1 MSEFIED
8 STEIKCTICFEKIG
22 EKNNTTTPCGHIFCF
37 ECITR
42 SMQTNNTCPYC
53 RAVLIELKEDKNDE
67 GEDDDDYESY
77 EEDSDNEEDDES
89 NIDDYDQ
96 ECGDLEKIIL
106 LFEDKGYDL
115 KDAMTLLLNR
125 KSKTDTK
132 YTNEYIK
139 KLEDDF
145 ELICDSIDEE
155 YFAMKEEQE
164 NFAKEDIRSIQNE
177 SLQNESLQDSSKDDH
192 I

>member
-8 STEIKCTICFEKIG
+8 SAEIKCTICFEKIG

-42 SMQTNNTCPYC
+42 AMQTNNTCPYC
-53 RAVLIELKEDKNDE
+53 RAVLIELKEDNAE
-67 GEDDDDYESY
+67 EEDDEYESY
-77 EEDSDNEEDDES
+77 NSEEDSDYDEDDES

-96 ECGDLEKIIL
+96 DSGDIEKIL
-106 LFEDKGYDL
+106 HLFEEKGYNL

-132 YTNEYIK
+132 YTNEYLK

-145 ELICDSIDEE
+145 ELICDNIDEE
-155 YFAMKEEQE
+155 YFSMREEQE
-164 NFAKEDIRSIQNE
+164 NFAKEDTRSIENQN
-177 SLQNESLQDSSKDDH
+177 SP
-192 I
+192 

>member
-1 MSEFIED
+1 MSEV
-8 STEIKCTICFEKIG
+8 TETTCTICFEKIG

-42 SMQTNNTCPYC
+42 AMQTNNTCPYC
-53 RAVLIELKEDKNDE
+53 RTVLIENKVESETEYETESDYDSN
-67 GEDDDDYESY
+67 DDDY
-77 EEDSDNEEDDES
+77 DDDES

-96 ECGDLEKIIL
+96 ECGDLEKIMTI
-106 LFEDKGYDL
+106 FEEKGYTL

-125 KSKTDTK
+125 KSKSDTK
-132 YTNEYIK
+132 YTGEYIK

-145 ELICDSIDEE
+145 ELMCDTIDEE
-155 YFAMKEEQE
+155 YFAMKEELE
-164 NFAKEDIRSIQNE
+164 NFAKEDLRSIENQEVIDNA
-177 SLQNESLQDSSKDDH
+177 

>member
-8 STEIKCTICFEKIG
+8 SAEIKCTICFEKIG

-42 SMQTNNTCPYC
+42 SLQSNNTCPYC
-53 RAVLIELKEDKNDE
+53 RAVLIEVKQDNAD
-67 GEDDDDYESY
+67 EDDDSDYESY
-77 EEDSDNEEDDES
+77 EEDSDYEEDDES

-96 ECGDLEKIIL
+96 ECGDLEKIMN
-106 LFEDKGYDL
+106 LFEEKGYTL

-132 YTNEYIK
+132 YTTDYIK
-139 KLEDDF
+139 KLESDF
-145 ELICDSIDEE
+145 ESICDTIDEE

-164 NFAKEDIRSIQNE
+164 NFAKEDTRSIENQNL
-177 SLQNESLQDSSKDDH
+177 SDNQNDH